1 VLVVCGTRPEAIKL
15 APLVRHMRQSSPLQV
30 MVCTTGQHREMLEPV
45 LRFFD
50 ISPDIDLSL
59 MTHGQEL
66 GTFAARAL
74 AELSRVLQDVQPAY
88 VVVQGDTTTAF
99 VAGLAAFYQHIPVGH
114 VEAGL
119 RTGDPCAPFPEE
131 INRRLLSVVTADHF
145 APTSRA
151 RDALLREGVSPSV
164 IQLTGN
170 TIVDALEEGLRILD
184 SSPAMVVEIGR
195 QLAALAGGI
204 DGRLILITGHRRES
218 FGDGLRSVCQA
229 IRTLAERYP
238 RDTFVYPA
246 HLNPEVQRP
255 VREWLGGLP
264 NLRVVPPADYPLM
277 LALMRRAYIILTDSG
292 GLQEE
297 APSLGVPV
305 LVMRDKTERGEGV
318 AAGVSRLVGTDQRT
332 IVAAASCLLDD
343 PAEHRRMQARSNPYG
358 EGLAS
363 ERIAAA
369 IAARLGVAEK
379 VASCS

>member
-1 VLVVCGTRPEAIKL
+1 MLVVCGTRPEAIKL
-15 APLVRHMRQSSPLQV
+15 APLVRRLRQSTALRV
-30 MVCTTGQHREMLEPV
+30 TVCTTGQHKEMLAPV

-50 ISPDIDLSL
+50 ICPEIDLSL

-66 GTFAARAL
+66 GAFAARAL
-74 AELSRVLQDVQPAY
+74 AELSHVLQDVRPAY

-99 VAGLAAFYQHIPVGH
+99 VAGLAAFYQRIPVGH

-119 RTGDPCAPFPEE
+119 RTGDPYAPFPEE
-131 INRRLLSVVTADHF
+131 INRRLLTVVTADHF
-145 APTSRA
+145 APTTRA
-151 RDALLREGVSPSV
+151 RDALLREGISPSV

-170 TIVDALEEGLRILD
+170 TVVDALEDGLRILD
-184 SSPAMVVEIGR
+184 GSPAMVVEIGL
-195 QLAALAGGI
+195 QLTALVGNI
-204 DGRLILITGHRRES
+204 DGRLVLITGHRRES
-218 FGDGLRSVCQA
+218 FGEGLRSVCQA

-255 VREWLGGLP
+255 VLERLGGLP

-277 LALMRRAYIILTDSG
+277 LSLMRRAYIILTDSG

-305 LVMRDKTERGEGV
+305 LVMRDKTEREEGV

-332 IVAAASCLLDD
+332 IVAAASGLLDD
-343 PAEHRRMQARSNPYG
+343 EGEHRRMQARSNPYG
-358 EGLAS
+358 EGVAS

-369 IAARLGVAEK
+369 IAARLGVADR
-379 VASCS
+379 VAPCF